1 MRYASVASP
10 SEKKKAAM
18 NRRTPKS
25 PILSAMAAL
34 VALAG
39 CGGGRM
45 AAQAVRGKV
54 LCGDVPAQCAL
65 VIFHPQDGPE
75 ELQKLRP
82 HGVVEADGSF
92 TLTTYRPG
100 DGAPAGS
107 YRVTIEWPSPLP
119 GETADD
125 PEHGPSGPD
134 RLQGRYADPA
144 TTPLAVT
151 IERGVNTLEPFRVH

>member
-1 MRYASVASP
+1 
-10 SEKKKAAM
+10 M
-18 NRRTPKS
+18 NRRTPK
-25 PILSAMAAL
+25 AAACFL
-34 VALAG
+34 VFFMVLAG
-39 CGGGRM
+39 CGDGRL
-45 AAQAVRGKV
+45 AAQPVRGRV
-54 LCGDVPAQCAL
+54 VCGETPARYAL

-100 DGAPAGS
+100 DGAPAGQ

-119 GETADD
+119 GETEDD

-134 RLQGRYADPA
+134 ILQGRYADPA
-144 TTPLAVT
+144 ATPLSAEVVK
-151 IERGVNTLEPFRVH
+151 GVNNLEPFQVQ